1 MCVCA
6 GDNTYREV
14 CNESVHKE
22 DIELSLE
29 MDYHTTPEGLSS
41 TEDSPLG
48 LPRMFKVVLSIGFGR
63 SKFML
68 VTGKLIAKN

>member
-14 CNESVHKE
+14 SNESVHKE

-48 LPRMFKVVLSIGFGR
+48 LPLC
-63 SKFML
+63 SKL
-68 VTGKLIAKN
+68 YYQLDSEEVSSCW